1 MVLLMMTMIMAVLIE
16 MKLMSTIIMM
26 VLMMMK
32 LTPIARMDPV
42 WVVKVHS
49 LLHFSS
55 LCLTTYRV
63 VSNGQIKRMDFQV
76 FHFQIMQSAFFYI
89 ISISISQE
97 LNSSR
102 LTR

>member
-1 MVLLMMTMIMAVLIE
+1 

-55 LCLTTYRV
+55 LCLT
-63 VSNGQIKRMDFQV
+63 
-76 FHFQIMQSAFFYI
+76 
-89 ISISISQE
+89 
-97 LNSSR
+97 
-102 LTR
+102 